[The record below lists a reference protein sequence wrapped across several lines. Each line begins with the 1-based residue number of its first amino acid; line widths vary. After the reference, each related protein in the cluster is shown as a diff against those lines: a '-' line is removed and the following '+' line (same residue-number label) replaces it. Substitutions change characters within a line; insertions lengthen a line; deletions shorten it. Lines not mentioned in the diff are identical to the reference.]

1 MNENSNEENQLKDVT
16 DILRRSIKSRVENDD
31 DFYDKVLRKSQSDRA
46 SIITD
51 ILRNYK
57 DQQKERF
64 NFKKD
69 KQKKLLY
76 VLLGIIGCLTITI
89 IVLSIYFFRTTLV
102 THTKGIVA
110 FISSIVTYLTVLISV
125 LLIIV
130 KYVFPEDEEKNFNDL
145 VSKIIENDTVRIRD
159 DKAFNSKKNF

>member
-76 VLLGIIGCLTITI
+76 VLLGIIGCLTVTI

>member
-89 IVLSIYFFRTTLV
+89 IVLSIYLFQNNISNSYERYCSLYFQYCDLFNCFNFC
-102 THTKGIVA
+102 A
-110 FISSIVTYLTVLISV
+110 FDYS
-125 LLIIV
+125 
-130 KYVFPEDEEKNFNDL
+130 E
-145 VSKIIENDTVRIRD
+145 IRFSGRRG
-159 DKAFNSKKNF
+159 KEFQ